1 MNEKENVDYMDNGSV
16 KISND
21 VLSTIAMT
29 AANEVEGVIGVTSN
43 LASGISELLGKKT
56 TGKKVKVEL
65 KENEVF
71 VEMHLTLVY
80 GAKINEVGLNVQKKV
95 KEAIESMT
103 DLSVKEVNIHV
114 EGISRVKESKDE

>member
-29 AANEVEGVIGVTSN
+29 AANEVEGVMGVTSN

-71 VEMHLTLVY
+71 VEMHLTLAY

>member
-29 AANEVEGVIGVTSN
+29 AANEVEGVMGVTSN

-71 VEMHLTLVY
+71 VEMHLTLAY

-103 DLSVKEVNIHV
+103 DLNVKEVNIHV